1 MSVVFVYVNQRV
13 TQSTLIYLEERGRG
27 READWDKQGGGV
39 PGEKMR
45 RRDDSSDRSQEAM
58 QV

>member
-27 READWDKQGGGV
+27 READWDKQG
-39 PGEKMR
+39 EKMR

>member
-27 READWDKQGGGV
+27 READWDKRGGV